1 MRKTRYSEEEIIRVL
16 QEVESGRPVKEV
28 CREYGVSTASYYAW
42 KARYGGLDVNEARR
56 MKELELENR
65 RLKRAEADKPLRE
78 RLLELAAERPSFGYR
93 RLHVMLL
100 REGWEINRKRVY
112 RVYRELGLAV
122 RRKKRKRVAQANRL
136 PRVVP
141 ISADLQ
147 WSMDFMRD
155 TLSDGRVFRTLN
167 VVDDATRECLSIEVD
182 TSLSGH
188 RTARVLDRIAEK
200 RGSYPDRLVLDN
212 GPEGTSKA
220 LDTWAYMNGVA
231 LAFIRP
237 GKPVENCFVESFN
250 GKFRDECLD
259 MHWFLDVYDTRKR
272 IEDWRLDYN
281 HQRPHSSLGN
291 LTPKEYARG
300 AGLQPAVPASAPPPP
315 PAQGA
320 LR

>member
-1 MRKTRYSEEEIIRVL
+1 MVT
-16 QEVESGRPVKEV
+16 P
-28 CREYGVSTASYYAW
+28 A
-42 KARYGGLDVNEARR
+42 ARR
-56 MKELELENR
+56 EATRFFRDGRGHSERVSCDLAGYSRSSFR
-65 RLKRAEADKPLRE
+65 RQSLRAEADKPLRE
-78 RLLELAAERPSFGYR
+78 RLLELAAERPRFGYR

-167 VVDDATRECLSIEVD
+167 VVDDATRECLAIEVD

-188 RTARVLDRIAEK
+188 RAARVLDAIASR
-200 RGSYPDRLVLDN
+200 RGRYPERLVLDN
-212 GPEGTSKA
+212 GPECTSKA
-220 LDTWAYMNGVA
+220 LDQWAYLHGVT

-237 GKPVENCFVESFN
+237 GKPIENCFVESFN
-250 GKFRDECLD
+250 GRFRDECLNL
-259 MHWFLDVYDTRKR
+259 HWFLSLHDARKR
-272 IEDWRLDYN
+272 IEAWRVDYN
-281 HQRPHSSLGN
+281 QARPHSSLGN

-300 AGLQPAVPASAPPPP
+300 AGLQPAAPTT
-315 PAQGA
+315 QKTMTRG
-320 LR
+320 

>member
-1 MRKTRYSEEEIIRVL
+1 MVTPAARREATRFFRDRRGHSERVACEL
-16 QEVESGRPVKEV
+16 
-28 CREYGVSTASYYAW
+28 ASYS
-42 KARYGGLDVNEARR
+42 RSSFRR
-56 MKELELENR
+56 RSL
-65 RLKRAEADKPLRE
+65 RAEADEPLRE
-78 RLLELAAERPSFGYR
+78 RLLELAAERPRFGYR

-167 VVDDATRECLSIEVD
+167 VVDDATRECLAIEVD
-182 TSLSGH
+182 TSLSGQ
-188 RTARVLDRIAEK
+188 RAARVLDRIAEK

-212 GPEGTSKA
+212 GPECTSKA
-220 LDTWAYMNGVA
+220 LDQWAYEHGVT

-237 GKPVENCFVESFN
+237 GKPIETCFVESFN
-250 GKFRDECLD
+250 GRFRDECLNL
-259 MHWFLDVYDTRKR
+259 HWFLDLYDARKR
-272 IEDWRLDYN
+272 IEAWRLDYN

-300 AGLQPAVPASAPPPP
+300 AGLQPALPASAPPPP

-320 LR
+320 LRRGR